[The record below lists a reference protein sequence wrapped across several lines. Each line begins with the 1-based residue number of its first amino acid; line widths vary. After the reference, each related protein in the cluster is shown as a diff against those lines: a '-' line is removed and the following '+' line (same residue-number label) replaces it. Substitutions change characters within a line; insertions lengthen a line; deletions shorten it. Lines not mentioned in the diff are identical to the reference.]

1 MKTWRENCQIDWHS
15 IKSKQLCKRHF
26 TFLFCEIEDCRW
38 ILIFGDNWAGYFH
51 LLPLIMLRL
60 AHHLPVILHTQIWE
74 WQPLDLFMSVS
85 ERKLIRRFLKLLY
98 SLLHRWLHSLFI
110 WEVMTV
116 TDLHCRAL
124 LYLLIFYP
132 SLFKA
137 FFTSSKPRPP
147 QLSESDND
155 ALTKPLLTCGPS
167 TLHPTAQLRP
177 ALRGNV
183 VDHNI
188 NYLFKIGIRI
198 NNYNNKN
205 QCQIQISSE
214 ERFACIYPFTA
225 EYTWAWQFRR
235 QCDYNNKKLIKM
247 FFRKNG

>member
-1 MKTWRENCQIDWHS
+1 M
-15 IKSKQLCKRHF
+15 
-26 TFLFCEIEDCRW
+26 
-38 ILIFGDNWAGYFH
+38 GVA
-51 LLPLIMLRL
+51 
-60 AHHLPVILHTQIWE
+60 A
-74 WQPLDLFMSVS
+74 S

-116 TDLHCRAL
+116 TDLHFRAL

-132 SLFKA
+132 SVFKA

-147 QLSESDND
+147 QLSKSDDD

-167 TLHPTAQLRP
+167 TLHPKGHTGELTLSGAEPSVGSPHVSLCVGGGDWRRWHRLHTSHTDRDGFWHGDTAQLQP

-188 NYLFKIGIRI
+188 NHLFKIGIRI
-198 NNYNNKN
+198 NNYNNKTKW
-205 QCQIQISSE
+205 QIQISSE
-214 ERFACIYPFTA
+214 ERFAIIYPFTA

-247 FFRKNG
+247 YFRKNG